1 MNMRPPRSFHT
12 MAAIAVPIIIST
24 DGEVSLPQTDL
35 ANESKQ
41 VRNSLMQRV
50 TRGHRA
56 DFDVVIWELILESQC
71 RF

>member
-1 MNMRPPRSFHT
+1 

-56 DFDVVIWELILESQC
+56 DFDVVIWEIILEP
-71 RF
+71 